1 MAELFI
7 LFFGEYNLIRHFT
20 LISNVKNG
28 EVINPQKVKH
38 GEITALKI
46 SNLSG
51 WIDPQTHLNLDF
63 PKHLIREVYIAEDLE
78 LNSKIMVQDERL
90 MTALVNPQAY
100 KRLGFVDEAEKAE
113 QLREVISKET
123 KYKGKVVE

>member
-1 MAELFI
+1 M
-7 LFFGEYNLIRHFT
+7 IRHFT

-28 EVINPQKVKH
+28 EVIDPQKIKH

-63 PKHLIREVYIAEDLE
+63 PTHLIREVYIAENLE
-78 LNSKIMVQDERL
+78 LNGKIITKDEKLMV
-90 MTALVNPQAY
+90 ALVNPQAY
-100 KRLGFVDEAEKAE
+100 KHLGFVDEAERTE
-113 QLREVISKET
+113 QLREAIQKNKIQRE
-123 KYKGKVVE
+123 GC

>member
-1 MAELFI
+1 
-7 LFFGEYNLIRHFT
+7 LIRHFT

-28 EVINPQKVKH
+28 EVIDPQKIKH

-63 PKHLIREVYIAEDLE
+63 PTHLIREVYIAENLE
-78 LNSKIMVQDERL
+78 LNSKIITKDEKLMVAL
-90 MTALVNPQAY
+90 MNPQAY
-100 KRLGFVDEAEKAE
+100 KHLGFVDEAERTE
-113 QLREVISKET
+113 QLREAIQKNKIQRE
-123 KYKGKVVE
+123 VVE